1 MLKSLW
7 RIYHEFTT
15 TVNWQAELKVE
26 SSIGDEAAVVRASE
40 MSPKKNPAFLPRMGT
55 RKRHAK
61 TWVYHTSHQLM
72 KGKFGY
78 CTYQ

>member
-26 SSIGDEAAVVRASE
+26 PSIGDEAAVVRASE
-40 MSPKKNPAFLPRMGT
+40 MSPKKIQRFYLEWGRERDMQKPGFIILLIN
-55 RKRHAK
+55 
-61 TWVYHTSHQLM
+61 
-72 KGKFGY
+72 
-78 CTYQ
+78 

>member
-26 SSIGDEAAVVRASE
+26 PSIGDEAAVVRASE
-40 MSPKKNPAFLPRMGT
+40 MSPKKKIRCVSTKNGDEKPETCKNLGLSYFSSIDER
-55 RKRHAK
+55 
-61 TWVYHTSHQLM
+61 
-72 KGKFGY
+72 
-78 CTYQ
+78 

>member
-26 SSIGDEAAVVRASE
+26 PSIGDEAAVVRASE
-40 MSPKKNPAFLPRMGT
+40 MSPKKKSSVSTKNGDEKETCKNLGLSYFSSIDER
-55 RKRHAK
+55 
-61 TWVYHTSHQLM
+61 
-72 KGKFGY
+72 
-78 CTYQ
+78 

>member
-26 SSIGDEAAVVRASE
+26 PSIGDEAAVVRASE
-40 MSPKKNPAFLPRMGT
+40 MSCVSTKTGDEKPETCKNLGLSYFSSIDER
-55 RKRHAK
+55 
-61 TWVYHTSHQLM
+61 
-72 KGKFGY
+72 
-78 CTYQ
+78 